1 MIRVAL
7 CGACGRMGQLIVKQ
21 ISQQKDMKLVVAV
34 DAQNAACVGK
44 DAGDVA
50 GVGGLGVKVVG
61 SNRLTEVLKS
71 SKPDVLVDFTNAS
84 AAVQDLK
91 AAADAGVSVVMGT
104 TGFNPTQWK
113 EIEKTIKEK
122 KIRAVISPNMSVGVN
137 VFFKTVEELAKRLGP
152 DYRIG
157 ITEVHHVHKQDAPSG
172 TAKKAAQILAKAL
185 GKSADS
191 IAIKSIRE
199 GEVVGDHTV
208 IFTKSDEK
216 IEITHSAFTR
226 ETFAVGVI
234 RAIRHV
240 TEKGKKGEIHEM
252 QDVLDL

>member
-7 CGACGRMGQLIVKQ
+7 CGACGRVGQLIIKQ
-21 ISQQKDMKLVVAV
+21 VSLQKDMKLVAAV
-34 DAQNAACVGK
+34 DAPNATCLGK

-50 GVGGLGVKVVG
+50 GVSGLGVKVVG
-61 SNRLTEVLKS
+61 SDGLADVLKN

-84 AAVQDLK
+84 AAVQNLK
-91 AAADAGVSVVMGT
+91 AAADAGVGVVVGT
-104 TGFNPTQWK
+104 TGFSPAQWK
-113 EIEKTIKEK
+113 DIEKTIKEK

-157 ITEVHHVHKQDAPSG
+157 ITEVHHVHKQDTPSG

-240 TEKGKKGEIHEM
+240 AENGKKGEIHEM
-252 QDVLDL
+252 QDVLGL